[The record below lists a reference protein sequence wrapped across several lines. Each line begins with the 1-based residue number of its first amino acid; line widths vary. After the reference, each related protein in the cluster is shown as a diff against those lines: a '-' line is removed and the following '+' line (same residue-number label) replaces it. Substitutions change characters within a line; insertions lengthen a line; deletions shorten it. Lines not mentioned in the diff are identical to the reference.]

1 MAGSY
6 MTSNDNSNAF
16 LLNDD
21 QINSNNKPSRFANRL
36 PLYPLQHNETV
47 KNIVN
52 NDIMKRFKHLN
63 ENTEDERNFH
73 TANRFSYSYIF
84 ANICRLRFKY
94 LIMRFLVTFS
104 VIVITADYL
113 FMKSLDLFD
122 RIEYSDNSSYLIIK
136 FLKLSSRFV
145 ALYGSFLSIELT
157 RKNYLH
163 VSFKSSHFLKSF
175 QKFVKYQAVYIA
187 SFLLLSISLG
197 FFNRFYEQF
206 ETKTLAVLSLISLTG
221 VYTTKHLFCGND
233 RLVFS
238 QGTEFYQNPQLY
250 IKVNCYKKL
259 INSLTL
265 SASSVLGIFGLYVLT
280 VKVGLEFFYQL
291 IINNVFWRFAK
302 YLFVGKQ
309 KQSEYINNMMIL
321 NGYYGSH
328 YNSEDLKYLASRSL
342 NKNDNTSSVT
352 SDAANIAFLTFKQ
365 LINLF
370 VLNAAVFFIWEIL
383 NISFNAYL
391 SIGPLHKGKLISLS
405 SPRPIDTLIDGLRNK
420 NSFARLT
427 AFQELSLR
435 SQLKLKGN
443 LVENIYRNPIYNNK
457 SNWSNI
463 LKECL
468 KIINE
473 TNNNIVEY
481 NLKINIKK
489 DNEAYLNKLMA
500 FQKNKNLEKLL
511 KLQEN
516 ERLFGNSLSPIDDL
530 DLVTLN
536 NEYLAKKDQIW
547 RDNFDNV
554 NNNILNAYDDEYIH
568 GISQENR
575 NKSRQLKEFHSNIQ
589 KDDDSY
595 LNDNVII
602 KYVYPSIKRF
612 FNKNIKKFLFPD
624 VAKPV
629 ISLQPELNTSYDTKL
644 NKLFRV
650 FLARTNIITKST
662 VLNHLYV
669 KYTNYLLEKDAQEI
683 CTLPTAYAE
692 SVFAMCSLLIRSL
705 EENPRSY
712 VVSSINEIL
721 KTYQIS
727 SVILSEY
734 CDLVNQERGY
744 SKSKPTGIEILYDI
758 VLAAFLEVV
767 VKYNS
772 LLKDIELDDDVK
784 DLIKCVLE

>member
-1 MAGSY
+1 MVGSY
-6 MTSNDNSNAF
+6 MNSNDSSNAF

-21 QINSNNKPSRFANRL
+21 QMNSNNKPNRFANRL
-36 PLYPLQHNETV
+36 PRYPLQHNETV

-63 ENTEDERNFH
+63 ENTEEERNFS
-73 TANRFSYSYIF
+73 TANRFSYSHIF

-94 LIMRFLVTFS
+94 LIMRFLITFS
-104 VIVITADYL
+104 LVVITSDFL
-113 FMKSLDLFD
+113 LLKSLDFFGGVEYAENSTYLFV
-122 RIEYSDNSSYLIIK
+122 K
-136 FLKLSSRFV
+136 VLKLSSRFV

-163 VSFKSSHFLKSF
+163 VSFKSSHFLKSLE
-175 QKFVKYQAVYIA
+175 KFVKYQAVYMG
-187 SFLLLSISLG
+187 SFLLLTISLG

-206 ETKTLAVLSLISLTG
+206 ETKTLAVLALISLTA
-221 VYTTKHLFCGND
+221 VYTLKHLFCGND

-259 INSLTL
+259 ISSLRL
-265 SASSVLGIFGLYVLT
+265 AALSVLGIFGLYVLT

-328 YNSEDLKYLASRSL
+328 YNSEDLKYLASRNL
-342 NKNDNTSSVT
+342 NNNVNTSTAT
-352 SDAANIAFLTFKQ
+352 SDATSIEFLSFKQ
-365 LINLF
+365 LINIF
-370 VLNAAVFFIWEIL
+370 VLNVVVIFIWEIL

-391 SIGPLHKGKLISLS
+391 SIGPLHKGKLISLL

-489 DNEAYLNKLMA
+489 DNEAYFNKLAA
-500 FQKNKNLEKLL
+500 FQKNKNLEELL

-554 NNNILNAYDDEYIH
+554 NNNILKAYDDEYIN
-568 GISQENR
+568 GISHQNR
-575 NKSRQLKEFHSNIQ
+575 NRAEQLNEPRSNIQ
-589 KDDDSY
+589 KGDDSY

-602 KYVYPSIKRF
+602 KYVYPSFKRI

-629 ISLQPELNTSYDTKL
+629 ISLQPELHTSYDTKL
-644 NKLFRV
+644 NRMFRA
-650 FLARTNIITKST
+650 FLAKTNIITKST
-662 VLNHLYV
+662 FLSNLYV

-683 CTLPTAYAE
+683 CSLPTVYAE

-705 EENPRSY
+705 EEHPRSY

-744 SKSKPTGIEILYDI
+744 SKTKPTGIEILYDI

-772 LLKDIELDDDVK
+772 LLKDIELDEDVK